1 MRSVSNTRLTYT
13 PRAGATPEG
22 ERTAL
27 VAIYKFVLEAHARK
41 KAAAPSGQ
49 DDAKG
54 DNDYVRAKTI
64 LPQ

>member
-1 MRSVSNTRLTYT
+1 MDSVRVTYQPRSD
-13 PRAGATPEG
+13 ATPDG
-22 ERTAL
+22 ELTAL
-27 VAIYKFVLEAHARK
+27 VAVYRFVLEAHARK